1 MNNENNSIQLLNS
14 EEGLRVGEAE
24 TGAYIGNTLIAGK
37 EFDWSQ
43 LWFNLSYVWTDTTF
57 TNSFFFVVANLNSHN
72 VELQR
77 NGGITI
83 VEAGKIDWYSTG
95 FPNVADI
102 QLFANADYRQ
112 RILYYTNWR
121 STSET
126 INDGQ
131 MYNRNYNPGELVYS
145 IGAGKFDQF
154 ACITFVFDIPQT

>member
-1 MNNENNSIQLLNS
+1 MDNKVKMLNMGG
-14 EEGLRVGEAE
+14 GLRVGEAE

-43 LWFNLSYVWTDTTF
+43 LYFNLSYVWTDTTF
-57 TNSFFFVVANLNSHN
+57 TNSFFFVVANLSSHN

-77 NGGITI
+77 NGEIII

-95 FPNVADI
+95 FPNVANI

-145 IGAGKFDQF
+145 IGAGNFDQF
-154 ACITFVFDIPQT
+154 ACITFVFDIPQ

>member
-24 TGAYIGNTLIAGK
+24 TG
-37 EFDWSQ
+37 
-43 LWFNLSYVWTDTTF
+43 
-57 TNSFFFVVANLNSHN
+57 
-72 VELQR
+72 
-77 NGGITI
+77 
-83 VEAGKIDWYSTG
+83 KIDWYSTG
-95 FPNVADI
+95 FPDIVDI